1 MVCLYSNEADSDDET
16 ELVRT
21 GPERTCTQDKEQIVC
36 SAQGWQAGELQ
47 KRSCLHR
54 ARCMLFRRKE
64 RIKAIELTR
73 AEKASTCS
81 LKKQTNKQQKRVA
94 AVFRC
99 WC

>member
-1 MVCLYSNEADSDDET
+1 MVCLCSNEADSDDKT

-21 GPERTCTQDKEQIVC
+21 GPERTRMQNKEQIAC
-36 SAQGWQAGELQ
+36 SAQGWQVGQPQAG
-47 KRSCLHR
+47 SCLHR
-54 ARCMLFRRKE
+54 VGCMLFRRQE
-64 RIKAIELTR
+64 RIKPIELTR

-81 LKKQTNKQQKRVA
+81 LKKQTTKKRVA